1 MGKSILNRIDDM
13 GDRIDNLEKSI
24 GELMDVTD
32 TQAMANTP
40 TNIMTTAGSK
50 IGSSSSSSVPY
61 HHNTATTTTSNN
73 STHPQLLDA
82 MVNIKIIRKAKAT
95 PRVAMLSITMTTV
108 DRIAKRRFL
117 REREREEHGQSSADI

>member
-1 MGKSILNRIDDM
+1 MRCFYSCCQTNKFENMGKSILNRIDDM

-82 MVNIKIIRKAKAT
+82 
-95 PRVAMLSITMTTV
+95 
-108 DRIAKRRFL
+108 
-117 REREREEHGQSSADI
+117 HGQHQNHSQGQGHPPRGYA